1 MGYILLPH
9 PDGERR
15 IDITLA
21 LVERLEEKENI
32 LQAAEKLVGK
42 QMKTAEAVALLKAA
56 YGGSPPPDEFILTQA
71 PMAQLATLLA
81 AIISPLMNL
90 GVTEPGKPAG
100 DGR

>member
-9 PDGERR
+9 PEGDRR

-21 LVERLEEKENI
+21 LVGRLEEKENI
-32 LQAAEKLVGK
+32 LQAAERLVEK

-56 YGGSPPPDEFILTQA
+56 YGEGAPTEDFILAHA

-81 AIISPLMNL
+81 AIIAPLNTL
-90 GVTEPGKPAG
+90 GATNAGKPAG
-100 DGR
+100 GAG